1 MERVMLRLL
10 ANDIRLNAVWFAWI
24 FVLLN
29 ISIVLGFIG
38 YNYPHRYLSIEVG
51 ISYITLM
58 PLVLFWREEYY
69 KGEVVRRSI
78 PVSHIQRVLARYI
91 SVVLL
96 GIAPV
101 LYGYLYQF
109 LIELL
114 GPHGSLSF
122 YAEQMESG
130 YATEHSLIA
139 RGLALTLAF
148 AVIVPLTM
156 RFGAIRVL
164 GVYLVLLIVWSRVID
179 FFLNFSLHAV
189 MFLGLSRWFFFVSL
203 LVIVCIMVSV
213 WISLHLVRRRD
224 L

>member
-1 MERVMLRLL
+1 MLRLL

-148 AVIVPLTM
+148 ALIVPLTM

-179 FFLNFSLHAV
+179 FFLNFSLHAG

>member
-1 MERVMLRLL
+1 MLRLL
-10 ANDIRLNAVWFAWI
+10 ANDFRLNAVWFSWI

-29 ISIVLGFIG
+29 ISIMLGFIG
-38 YNYPHRYLSIEVG
+38 YNYPHHYLSMKVG

-58 PLVLFWREEYY
+58 PLVLFLREEHY

-78 PVSHIQRVLARYI
+78 PVSHIQRVFARYI
-91 SVVLL
+91 SVLLL

-109 LIELL
+109 LIELV

-122 YAEQMESG
+122 YAEQLESG

-139 RGLALTLAF
+139 RGLALTMAF

-156 RFGAIRVL
+156 RLGVFRML
-164 GVYLVLLIVWSRVID
+164 GVYLVLLIVWTRVTD
-179 FFLNFSLHAV
+179 FFLNFSLHAG
-189 MFLGLSRWFFFVSL
+189 MFLGLSRWFFFASL
-203 LVIVCIMVSV
+203 LIIVCLVVSV
-213 WISLHLVRRRD
+213 WISLRLVRRRD